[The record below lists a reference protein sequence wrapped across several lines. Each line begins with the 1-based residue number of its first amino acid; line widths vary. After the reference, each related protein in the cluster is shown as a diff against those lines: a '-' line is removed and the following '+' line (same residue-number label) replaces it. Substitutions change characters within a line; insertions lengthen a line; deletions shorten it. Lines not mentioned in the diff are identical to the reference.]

1 MKFEELVRVLE
12 EEKKPTLSRIAS
24 GFYSAVQE
32 YIKELEEADRKISRR
47 HSEESI
53 MIQYELKNALS
64 TVDKIFNRRTRKIIK
79 MASGKAFSKNHTNIT
94 HDIENMTPE
103 ERHVYQQVLDAILT
117 GKKNTIEP
125 ILGTLTENEPGIKP
139 DSKPDIKLDI
149 ESGIKP
155 DSKPD
160 IESGIKPDS
169 KPDIK
174 SSVQPNIESGIKPD
188 SKPDSKPDIKSS
200 IQPNIESGIKP
211 DSEPGIKSSIQPNI
225 ESGIKPDSE
234 PGIKSSIQPNIE
246 SGIQP
251 DSKPRIKSDITTSV
265 QDTDEHIFPADDA
278 GDKASGAIPTDTGTT
293 PGEPDQEPIDEKQD
307 ISGVSAADNTPA
319 TEKSSPQETKT
330 QVTSPP
336 LHKEEIGRDSDEK
349 GKKDINKEYIVVRL
363 LKDIP
368 KFRGAD
374 GRNYILGAQD
384 VAVLPKVNAKPLIK
398 RKVAVQIEST

>member
-12 EEKKPTLSRIAS
+12 EEKKPTLSRIAP

-125 ILGTLTENEPGIKP
+125 ILGTLTENEPDIKP

-160 IESGIKPDS
+160 I
-169 KPDIK
+169 K
-174 SSVQPNIESGIKPD
+174 SSIQPNIESGI
-188 SKPDSKPDIKSS
+188 KPDSKPDIKSS

-211 DSEPGIKSSIQPNI
+211 DIKPDIKSSIQPNI
-225 ESGIKPDSE
+225 ESGIKPDS
-234 PGIKSSIQPNIE
+234 
-246 SGIQP
+246 
-251 DSKPRIKSDITTSV
+251 KPHIKSDIKTPV
-265 QDTDEHIFPADDA
+265 EDTDEHMVPADDA
-278 GDKASGAIPTDTGTT
+278 GDEASGAIPTDTGTT
-293 PGEPDQEPIDEKQD
+293 PGVPDQEPIDEKQD
-307 ISGVSAADNTPA
+307 ISGVSAADHTPA

>member
-174 SSVQPNIESGIKPD
+174 SSIQPNIESGI
-188 SKPDSKPDIKSS
+188 KPDSKPDIKSS

-225 ESGIKPDSE
+225 ESGIK
-234 PGIKSSIQPNIE
+234 
-246 SGIQP
+246 P

-319 TEKSSPQETKT
+319 TEKSSPRETKT

>member
-12 EEKKPTLSRIAS
+12 EEKKPTLSRIAP

-103 ERHVYQQVLDAILT
+103 ERHVYQQVLDAILS

-139 DSKPDIKLDI
+139 DSKPN
-149 ESGIKP
+149 IKP
-155 DSKPD
+155 DIKSSIQPN

-174 SSVQPNIESGIKPD
+174 SSIKPNIGSGI
-188 SKPDSKPDIKSS
+188 KPDSKPDIKSS

-211 DSEPGIKSSIQPNI
+211 NIQPKIKSDN
-225 ESGIKPDSE
+225 K
-234 PGIKSSIQPNIE
+234 
-246 SGIQP
+246 P
-251 DSKPRIKSDITTSV
+251 DSKPRIKSDITTPV
-265 QDTDEHIFPADDA
+265 QDTDEHLVPADDV
-278 GDKASGAIPTDTGTT
+278 GDKTSGAISTDAGTS
-293 PGEPDQEPIDEKQD
+293 PGVSDQVPIDDKQD
-307 ISGVSAADNTPA
+307 ISGASAADSTPG

>member
-188 SKPDSKPDIKSS
+188 SKPDIKSSIQPNIESGIKPDSKPDIKSS

-225 ESGIKPDSE
+225 ESGIK
-234 PGIKSSIQPNIE
+234 
-246 SGIQP
+246 P

>member
-64 TVDKIFNRRTRKIIK
+64 TVDKIFNRRTGKIIK

-188 SKPDSKPDIKSS
+188 SKPDIKSSIQPNIESGIKPDSKPDIKSS

-225 ESGIKPDSE
+225 ESGIK
-234 PGIKSSIQPNIE
+234 
-246 SGIQP
+246 P

>member
-149 ESGIKP
+149 
-155 DSKPD
+155 
-160 IESGIKPDS
+160 
-169 KPDIK
+169 K
-174 SSVQPNIESGIKPD
+174 SSIQPNIESGI
-188 SKPDSKPDIKSS
+188 KPDSKPDIKSS

-211 DSEPGIKSSIQPNI
+211 DSEPDIKSSIQPNI
-225 ESGIKPDSE
+225 ESGIK
-234 PGIKSSIQPNIE
+234 
-246 SGIQP
+246 P

-265 QDTDEHIFPADDA
+265 QDTDEHMVPADDA

-293 PGEPDQEPIDEKQD
+293 LGVPDQEPIDEKQD
-307 ISGVSAADNTPA
+307 LSGVSAADSTPA

>member
-1 MKFEELVRVLE
+1 MKFEDLVRVLE
-12 EEKKPTLSRIAS
+12 EEKKPTLSRIAP

-32 YIKELEEADRKISRR
+32 YIRELEEADRKISRR
-47 HSEESI
+47 HSEESV

-139 DSKPDIKLDI
+139 DSKPDIKPDIKSSIQPNI

-155 DSKPD
+155 T
-160 IESGIKPDS
+160 S

-174 SSVQPNIESGIKPD
+174 SSVQPNIESGIKPA
-188 SKPDSKPDIKSS
+188 SKPDIKSD
-200 IQPNIESGIKP
+200 IKP
-211 DSEPGIKSSIQPNI
+211 E
-225 ESGIKPDSE
+225 
-234 PGIKSSIQPNIE
+234 
-246 SGIQP
+246 
-251 DSKPRIKSDITTSV
+251 ITTPV
-265 QDTDEHIFPADDA
+265 QDTDEHMVPADDT

-293 PGEPDQEPIDEKQD
+293 PGVPDQEPIDEKQD

-319 TEKSSPQETKT
+319 TEKSPPQKTKT

-336 LHKEEIGRDSDEK
+336 LHNEEMGRDSDEK

>member
-1 MKFEELVRVLE
+1 MKFEDLVRVLE
-12 EEKKPTLSRIAS
+12 EEKKPTMSRIAP

-32 YIKELEEADRKISRR
+32 YISELEEADRKISRR

-79 MASGKAFSKNHTNIT
+79 MASGKAFSKNPTNVA

-103 ERHVYQQVLDAILT
+103 ERHVYQQVLDAILS

-125 ILGTLTENEPGIKP
+125 ILGILTENEPGIRP
-139 DSKPDIKLDI
+139 DIKSDIKPDIKPEI
-149 ESGIKP
+149 
-155 DSKPD
+155 
-160 IESGIKPDS
+160 

-174 SSVQPNIESGIKPD
+174 PEIKP
-188 SKPDSKPDIKSS
+188 
-200 IQPNIESGIKP
+200 E
-211 DSEPGIKSSIQPNI
+211 
-225 ESGIKPDSE
+225 
-234 PGIKSSIQPNIE
+234 
-246 SGIQP
+246 
-251 DSKPRIKSDITTSV
+251 IKSDIKPEITTPV
-265 QDTDEHIFPADDA
+265 QDTDEHLVQAGGA

-293 PGEPDQEPIDEKQD
+293 PGVPDQEPIDKKQD
-307 ISGVSAADNTPA
+307 VSEVSAADNTPA
-319 TEKSSPQETKT
+319 TEKSSPQKTET
-330 QVTSPP
+330 QVNPP
-336 LHKEEIGRDSDEK
+336 TTHKEEMGRDSDEK
-349 GKKDINKEYIVVRL
+349 GKKDLNKEYIVVRL

-374 GRNYILGAQD
+374 GRNYRLGAQD

>member
-1 MKFEELVRVLE
+1 MKFEDLVRVLE
-12 EEKKPTLSRIAS
+12 EEKKPTLSRIAP

-79 MASGKAFSKNHTNIT
+79 MASGKAFSKNSKNIT

-139 DSKPDIKLDI
+139 DSKPDIKPDINPNIQPNIESGIKPDGKPDIKSSIQPNI

-160 IESGIKPDS
+160 IKSSIQPNIESGIKPDSKPDIKSSIQPNIESGIKPTS

-188 SKPDSKPDIKSS
+188 SKPD
-200 IQPNIESGIKP
+200 
-211 DSEPGIKSSIQPNI
+211 
-225 ESGIKPDSE
+225 
-234 PGIKSSIQPNIE
+234 
-246 SGIQP
+246 
-251 DSKPRIKSDITTSV
+251 IKSDIKPEITTPV
-265 QDTDEHIFPADDA
+265 QDTDEHMVPADDA

-293 PGEPDQEPIDEKQD
+293 PGVPDQEPIDEKQD
-307 ISGVSAADNTPA
+307 VSDVSAADNTPA

>member
-1 MKFEELVRVLE
+1 
-12 EEKKPTLSRIAS
+12 P
-24 GFYSAVQE
+24 
-32 YIKELEEADRKISRR
+32 
-47 HSEESI
+47 
-53 MIQYELKNALS
+53 N
-64 TVDKIFNRRTRKIIK
+64 
-79 MASGKAFSKNHTNIT
+79 
-94 HDIENMTPE
+94 
-103 ERHVYQQVLDAILT
+103 
-117 GKKNTIEP
+117 
-125 ILGTLTENEPGIKP
+125 
-139 DSKPDIKLDI
+139 
-149 ESGIKP
+149 
-155 DSKPD
+155 

-188 SKPDSKPDIKSS
+188 SKPDIKSSIQPNIESGIKPDSKPDIKSSVQPNIESGIKPDSKPDIKSS

-211 DSEPGIKSSIQPNI
+211 DSKPDIKSSIQPNI
-225 ESGIKPDSE
+225 ESGIKPDS
-234 PGIKSSIQPNIE
+234 
-246 SGIQP
+246 
-251 DSKPRIKSDITTSV
+251 KPHIKSDITTSV
-265 QDTDEHIFPADDA
+265 QDTDEHMVPADDA

>member
-12 EEKKPTLSRIAS
+12 EEKKPTLSRIAP

-47 HSEESI
+47 HSEESV

-103 ERHVYQQVLDAILT
+103 ERHVYQKVLDAILT

-139 DSKPDIKLDI
+139 DIKPDINPNIQPNI

-160 IESGIKPDS
+160 IKSSIQPNIESGIKPASKPDIKSSIQPNIESGIKPTS

-188 SKPDSKPDIKSS
+188 SKPD
-200 IQPNIESGIKP
+200 
-211 DSEPGIKSSIQPNI
+211 
-225 ESGIKPDSE
+225 
-234 PGIKSSIQPNIE
+234 
-246 SGIQP
+246 
-251 DSKPRIKSDITTSV
+251 IKSDIKPEIATPV
-265 QDTDEHIFPADDA
+265 QDTDEHMVPADDT

-293 PGEPDQEPIDEKQD
+293 PGVPDQEPIDEKQD

-319 TEKSSPQETKT
+319 TEKSPPQETKT

>member
-246 SGIQP
+246 SGIKP
-251 DSKPRIKSDITTSV
+251 DSKPHIKSDITTPV
-265 QDTDEHIFPADDA
+265 QDIDEHMVQAGDAD
-278 GDKASGAIPTDTGTT
+278 DKASGAISTDTGTI
-293 PGEPDQEPIDEKQD
+293 PGVPDQEPIDKKQD

>member
-139 DSKPDIKLDI
+139 DSKPDIKP
-149 ESGIKP
+149 E
-155 DSKPD
+155 

-188 SKPDSKPDIKSS
+188 SKPDIKSSIQPNIESGIKPDSKPDIKSS

-211 DSEPGIKSSIQPNI
+211 DSKPDIKSSIQPNI
-225 ESGIKPDSE
+225 ESGIKPDS
-234 PGIKSSIQPNIE
+234 
-246 SGIQP
+246 
-251 DSKPRIKSDITTSV
+251 KPHIKSDITTSV
-265 QDTDEHIFPADDA
+265 QDTDEHMVPADDA

>member
-1 MKFEELVRVLE
+1 
-12 EEKKPTLSRIAS
+12 I
-24 GFYSAVQE
+24 
-32 YIKELEEADRKISRR
+32 
-47 HSEESI
+47 
-53 MIQYELKNALS
+53 
-64 TVDKIFNRRTRKIIK
+64 
-79 MASGKAFSKNHTNIT
+79 
-94 HDIENMTPE
+94 
-103 ERHVYQQVLDAILT
+103 
-117 GKKNTIEP
+117 
-125 ILGTLTENEPGIKP
+125 
-139 DSKPDIKLDI
+139 
-149 ESGIKP
+149 
-155 DSKPD
+155 
-160 IESGIKPDS
+160 
-169 KPDIK
+169 
-174 SSVQPNIESGIKPD
+174 QPNIESGIKPD
-188 SKPDSKPDIKSS
+188 SKPH
-200 IQPNIESGIKP
+200 
-211 DSEPGIKSSIQPNI
+211 
-225 ESGIKPDSE
+225 
-234 PGIKSSIQPNIE
+234 
-246 SGIQP
+246 
-251 DSKPRIKSDITTSV
+251 IKSDITTSV
-265 QDTDEHIFPADDA
+265 QDTDEHMVPADDA

>member
-1 MKFEELVRVLE
+1 MKFEDLVRVLE
-12 EEKKPTLSRIAS
+12 EEKKPTMSRIAP

-32 YIKELEEADRKISRR
+32 YISELEEADRKISRR

-79 MASGKAFSKNHTNIT
+79 MASGKAFSKNPTNVA

-103 ERHVYQQVLDAILT
+103 ERHVYQQVLDAILS

-125 ILGTLTENEPGIKP
+125 ILGILTENEPGIRP
-139 DSKPDIKLDI
+139 DSRPDI
-149 ESGIKP
+149 
-155 DSKPD
+155 
-160 IESGIKPDS
+160 

-174 SSVQPNIESGIKPD
+174 SGIKPEI
-188 SKPDSKPDIKSS
+188 KPDIKSDS
-200 IQPNIESGIKP
+200 KPHIKP
-211 DSEPGIKSSIQPNI
+211 D
-225 ESGIKPDSE
+225 
-234 PGIKSSIQPNIE
+234 
-246 SGIQP
+246 
-251 DSKPRIKSDITTSV
+251 ITTPV
-265 QDTDEHIFPADDA
+265 QDTDEHMVQAGGA

-293 PGEPDQEPIDEKQD
+293 PGVPDQEPIDKKQD
-307 ISGVSAADNTPA
+307 VSDVSAADNTPG
-319 TEKSSPQETKT
+319 TEKSSPQKTET
-330 QVTSPP
+330 QVNPP
-336 LHKEEIGRDSDEK
+336 TTHKEEMGRDSDEK
-349 GKKDINKEYIVVRL
+349 GKKDLNKEYIVVRL

-374 GRNYILGAQD
+374 GRNYRLGAQD